1 MSENKMDEKS
11 MIQSKTNIKEK
22 TGEEGGIE
30 RRRQVSLERGGD
42 RSQAEAAE
50 MLRAASVLSPK

>member
-1 MSENKMDEKS
+1 MDEKS
-11 MIQSKTNIKEK
+11 MTQSKANIKEK
-22 TGEEGGIE
+22 KSEWKGK
-30 RRRQVSLERGGD
+30 RQVSSESGGD

>member
-1 MSENKMDEKS
+1 MDEKS

-22 TGEEGGIE
+22 TGEESKIE

>member
-1 MSENKMDEKS
+1 MKAELK
-11 MIQSKTNIKEK
+11 
-22 TGEEGGIE
+22 G
-30 RRRQVSLERGGD
+30 RRQVNLERGGD